1 MKRTRRAAL
10 FAAVICAV
18 LMAGCGKTY
27 MQKKRD
33 AATDRWATSQAEISA
48 GLAKGCFE
56 RGELGRAR
64 DHLDEAMKTG
74 APYAPM
80 YVLAARLA
88 VEKGELDAARRYAE
102 AARNLQPDSA
112 EAWYVIGT
120 IEQTL
125 ERPDLAL
132 AAFSEAAKLAPEKTA
147 YALAEVELLVA
158 QKQKEE
164 AARRLNEALGRT
176 PGSVELHA
184 ARGDLLCLMGNYPE
198 AVGSYRIARRLAP
211 RRQDVTERLATALFY
226 SGDYAEAEPL
236 LADMADAEPEKT
248 PGWVLEMWGDSL
260 LSLDR
265 LREARP
271 VYERILARDGASVD
285 ARVAL
290 AKCDLLE
297 DRPTSARHRLDEAL
311 QQSPDDAEANALMGL
326 VLIGAGRAGEAVPH
340 LRLALAAPDCGDRK
354 AVERLLAL
362 ATAQDPQQAVP

>member
-18 LMAGCGKTY
+18 LVAGCGKTY

-33 AATDRWATSQAEISA
+33 AATDRWATSQAEIST

-88 VEKGELDAARRYAE
+88 AEKGELDAARRYAE

-112 EAWYVIGT
+112 EAWYVVGT

-125 ERPDLAL
+125 ERPDLSL

-147 YALAEVELLVA
+147 YTLAEVELLVA
-158 QKQKEE
+158 QKQIEE

-184 ARGDLLCLMGNYPE
+184 ARGDLDCLMDNYAE

-211 RRQDVTERLATALFY
+211 KRQDVEERLATALFY

-248 PGWVLEMWGDSL
+248 PGWVLPMRGDCL
-260 LSLDR
+260 LALGR
-265 LREARP
+265 VREARP
-271 VYERILARDGASVD
+271 VYDRILERDGASVD

-354 AVERLLAL
+354 AVERLLAR